1 VSRRTRPVL
10 VYDGDCGFCT
20 RCVRVVERM
29 RVRADIVASQFAD
42 LDDLGL
48 TQGEAS
54 DAVQWVE
61 PDGTVRAGHEAVAA
75 VLMNSAR
82 PWWPLGRLMVLPGA
96 AWAAARVY
104 RLVADNRHRLPGGT
118 PACALPADQRPGGSS
133 RAA

>member
-1 VSRRTRPVL
+1 MSMRTRAVL

-20 RCVRVVERM
+20 RCVRVLERM
-29 RVRADIVASQFAD
+29 HVRADIVAWQFAD
-42 LDDLGL
+42 LDELGL

-61 PDGTVRAGHEAVAA
+61 PDGTVRGGHEAVAA
-75 VLMNSAR
+75 ALMNAGR
-82 PWWPLGRLMVLPGA
+82 LWWPVGRMLLLPGA
-96 AWAAARVY
+96 SGLAARVY

-133 RAA
+133 PAA

>member
-1 VSRRTRPVL
+1 MSMRTRAVL

-29 RVRADIVASQFAD
+29 RVRADIVAWQFAD
-42 LDDLGL
+42 LDELGL
-48 TQGEAS
+48 TQAEAS

-61 PDGTVRAGHEAVAA
+61 PDGAVRGGHEAVAA
-75 VLMNSAR
+75 ALMNAAR
-82 PWWPLGRLMVLPGA
+82 LWWPVGRVMLLPGVSGL
-96 AWAAARVY
+96 AARVY